1 MLCVSRLFKDTTIE
15 MQPGQLAVDEPRRL
29 RSQRAIRGWRSDI
42 RMAADRRD
50 FFNRGNSL
58 AAISHLKGPENRL

>member
-1 MLCVSRLFKDTTIE
+1 
-15 MQPGQLAVDEPRRL
+15 L
-29 RSQRAIRGWRSDI
+29 RRAIRGWRNDI

-58 AAISHLKGPENRL
+58 AAISHLKSPENRL